1 MEVRAI
7 TGAFPHSHSM
17 FGGDRAHSEYT
28 REVMFQSTKE
38 SIG

>member
-7 TGAFPHSHSM
+7 AGAFSHSHSM
-17 FGGDRAHSEYT
+17 FGGVRAHGEYT
-28 REVMFQSTKE
+28 REVMFQSTKQ